1 MIGLELG
8 LESGSQLAVQWITS
22 ENNSYSPLPTNLIND
37 CRYLITQT
45 RTKRQIDVQK
55 DELTVGATKC
65 RWKCFMRHIPPFL
78 LLFLLGP
85 YKDDANATAYPQL
98 FVYIFVGCN
107 LFWCITLGLY
117 FAKLTSPLR
126 LHAQK
131 KNGVHYLGH
140 VCQTPKC
147 LATTCHFLLDVD
159 H

>member
-1 MIGLELG
+1 MQMEMLHETYPTFF
-8 LESGSQLAVQWITS
+8 ITS
-22 ENNSYSPLPTNLIND
+22 FFWD
-37 CRYLITQT
+37 
-45 RTKRQIDVQK
+45 
-55 DELTVGATKC
+55 
-65 RWKCFMRHIPPFL
+65 HIR
-78 LLFLLGP
+78 
-85 YKDDANATAYPQL
+85 DANATTYPQL